1 MTNLEKKKT
10 EANILRSQAVVADYE
25 IKILEREEEID
36 RLKAEIG
43 KQQEVIEKNKQLL
56 QGAQN
61 G

>member
-43 KQQEVIEKNKQLL
+43 KQQEVIDKNKQLL